1 MTTPTRLLGTL
12 AIVASL
18 VLAFTGVA
26 MAEDVAEDVAQAAA
40 QQSVTKTRS
49 TRADTEPPE
58 PESAG
63 ISESTGIVEQVLDLQ
78 GISELSLEQ
87 LMDLPVVTASGKAEE
102 RSLAAANVFI
112 VSRDD
117 IERHGYRS
125 LAEMLRLVPGL
136 YLVYDYVGYS
146 VGVREVTGGYRGGTR
161 IVKVMIDGVP
171 ISFRPDLEAF
181 LGPEFIPVEA
191 IERVEIAKG
200 PLSALYGAN
209 AFLATVN
216 VITRSPEEREVQA
229 TQRVWHTNGN
239 AGWGASGLAMH
250 SGVDTSL
257 LLSVSYDRINRSGIQ
272 AKPTYEFQDTR
283 LVALSEPSR
292 DDIARPGSVFGR
304 LSYFTDH
311 VGEFQL
317 EGGYQELDSMAEFQ
331 LNSLVTHR
339 SRINVHNGW
348 GALHWHYELD
358 KLAVRA
364 MVAAAE
370 GRPERD
376 YRQFLTGNFNYSL
389 APRFDYR
396 ALNALVEASY
406 DFGSWLSG
414 DVGVDTELRR
424 EGVLYYRQTY
434 YDGVGRQPFSQEDLI
449 DGRDPTS
456 HDYRQIGPYLQLRSA
471 PFPELPDFRF
481 TLALRGDW
489 IDFGPVT
496 YNREMS
502 VRGAVAYRFGPA
514 LTSKLIVGRA
524 FQTPSGTLLFAHG
537 GFGST
542 QNVQGTDRLAE
553 RRGLTPQVVSSVE
566 FVANAQLAG
575 FLSIEGAAFYQDLD
589 DAIRFNELG
598 QLIVARNSGRVST
611 AGGELVAKLA
621 FGRIRP
627 YAALSLTRQITAE
640 ITRDLAGTASFSGS
654 PSMFPRV
661 FGYAGCNLDIF
672 PDLLMLNAELFWA
685 GARGPS
691 QANYYQNDSRVY
703 SLEPYQVLD
712 LTLTTGGLNL
722 LDRELDTRFSVSARN
737 VLSNDYIEPGFAG
750 VDIPQPDTSLLFQL
764 QQEL

>member
-1 MTTPTRLLGTL
+1 MRG
-12 AIVASL
+12 
-18 VLAFTGVA
+18 
-26 MAEDVAEDVAQAAA
+26 EAAA
-40 QQSVTKTRS
+40 RG
-49 TRADTEPPE
+49 
-58 PESAG
+58 PES
-63 ISESTGIVEQVLDLQ
+63 SEAESSELVEQVLDLQ

-87 LMDLPVVTASGKAEE
+87 LMDMPVVTASGKAEE

-146 VGVREVTGGYRGGTR
+146 VGVREVTGGFRGGTR

-216 VITRSPEEREVQA
+216 VITRTPEEREVQA
-229 TQRVWHTNGN
+229 TTRFWHTNGN
-239 AGWGASGLAMH
+239 AGWGASGLATH
-250 SGVDTSL
+250 AGVDTEL
-257 LLSVSYDRINRSGIQ
+257 LLSVSYDRIDRSGIQ
-272 AKPTYEFQDTR
+272 ARQTYPFQDMN
-283 LVALSEPSR
+283 LVALQEPSR

-304 LSYFTDH
+304 LSYYTDDL
-311 VGEFQL
+311 GEFQI
-317 EGGYQELDSMAEFQ
+317 EGGYQELDSKAEFQ

-348 GALHWHYELD
+348 GALHWRYGLD
-358 KLAVRA
+358 KLTLRA

-376 YRQFLTGNFNYSL
+376 YQQFLTNNFNYSL
-389 APRFDYR
+389 EPRFDYR

-414 DVGVDTELRR
+414 DIGVDAELRR

-434 YDGVGRQPFSQEDLI
+434 YSAIGRRPFSREDLI
-449 DGRDPTS
+449 DARDPTS

-471 PFPELPDFRF
+471 PFRELPDFRL
-481 TLALRGDW
+481 TLAVRGDW

-496 YNREMS
+496 YNRQMS
-502 VRGAVAYRFGPA
+502 LRGAVAYRFGPS

-553 RRGLTPQVVSSVE
+553 RRGLQPQVVSSVE
-566 FVANAQLAG
+566 FVANAQIGDHMSL
-575 FLSIEGAAFYQDLD
+575 EGAAFYQDLD

-621 FGRIRP
+621 FGPFRP
-627 YAALSLTRQITAE
+627 YAAVSLTRQITAE
-640 ITRDLAGTASFSGS
+640 ITRDLAGIASFSDS
-654 PSMFPRV
+654 PSMFPRI
-661 FGYAGCNLDIF
+661 FGYAGCNVDIL
-672 PDLLMLNAELFWA
+672 PDRLMLNAELWWA

-703 SLEPYQVLD
+703 ELDPYQVLD
-712 LTLTTGGLNL
+712 LTLTTGGLKL
-722 LDRELDTRFSVSARN
+722 LDRDLDTRLSVSARN
-737 VLSNDYIEPGFAG
+737 VLSSTYIEPGFGG
-750 VDIPQPDTSLLFQL
+750 VDIPQPDTSFLFQL